1 MERVC
6 GKSFIVASS
15 VLPMVVQ
22 MRSFLSKNLKNKSI
36 YCKV

>member
-15 VLPMVVQ
+15 VLPVVVQ
-22 MRSFLSKNLKNKSI
+22 MRSSLSKKKKQVNLL
-36 YCKV
+36 